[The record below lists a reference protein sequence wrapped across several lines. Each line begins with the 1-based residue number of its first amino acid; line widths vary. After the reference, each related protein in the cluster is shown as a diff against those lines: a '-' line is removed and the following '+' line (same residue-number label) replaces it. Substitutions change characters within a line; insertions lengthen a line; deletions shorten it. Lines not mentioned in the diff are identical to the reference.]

1 MAIQKPKAVDIVLI
15 YPHVPP
21 KMRPW
26 RKLWLFPPLGLS
38 YLQAALKE
46 KGFRVKV
53 LDTTFRGIHPVI
65 EEAKALNP
73 KIIGLSVMWTMQDP
87 AIEILKELRKCTRAT
102 LMVGGPFPTMDPNYF
117 LDYADVVFRG
127 EGEVAF
133 PPVAQKIIDG
143 DESYRTMPGVCY
155 RKEDGTVVDNGK
167 PEFIADLDTIPHA
180 DRSAFD
186 DATYQ
191 AYWRKTFGYA
201 LTPVLT
207 TRGCPYRC
215 DFCSKPVFGQRY
227 RERSPENVAEE
238 FEMISALGFDRIWV
252 ADDVFTLKLKRTYEV
267 CDAIWRKK
275 LPIVWECLSRV
286 EGADEALFR
295 HMRRAGCVRVF
306 FGLESGDDE
315 VVRKLVRKLHT
326 TKQAKSGVELAR
338 QAGIEVGS
346 FFLLGYPGETRETVK
361 KTLRFAADL
370 PLDYA
375 SFTVPVPLPGTAL
388 YDRVGRD
395 PNKVWRRTHENSVLF
410 ESDLGGRFLKLA
422 TMAGAFQQKLK
433 RFMGDTAWSYVGDF
447 VQKTRDVA
455 LDVLAPPGKGG
466 RSTEVILQESPPT

>member
-1 MAIQKPKAVDIVLI
+1 MIQNAKPVDIVLI

-21 KMRPW
+21 EMRPW

-38 YLQAALKE
+38 YLQAALKSH
-46 KGFRVKV
+46 GFRVKT
-53 LDTTFRGIHPVI
+53 LDTTFRGIASVV
-65 EEAKALNP
+65 EEAKALRP
-73 KIIGLSVMWTMQDP
+73 KMIGLSVMWTMQD
-87 AIEILKELRKCTRAT
+87 AALEILSQLKGCGAILVA
-102 LMVGGPFPTMDPNYF
+102 GGPFPTMDPNYF
-117 LDYADVVFRG
+117 IKHVDFVFRG

-133 PPVAQKIIDG
+133 PAIVKKIMAN
-143 DESYRTMPGVCY
+143 DESYRTMPGVWY
-155 RKEDGTVVDNGK
+155 KDGDKIIDNGK
-167 PEFIADLDTIPHA
+167 PEFIADLDTVPHA

-191 AYWRKTFGYA
+191 SYWKKTFGYT

-227 RERSPENVAEE
+227 RERSPEHVAEE
-238 FEMISALGFDRIWV
+238 FEMISAAGFERIWV
-252 ADDVFTLKLKRTYEV
+252 ADDVFTLKLKRTHEV
-267 CDAIWRKK
+267 CEAIWKK
-275 LPIVWECLSRV
+275 HLPVVWECLSRV
-286 EGADEALFR
+286 EGADESLFR

-315 VVRKLVRKLHT
+315 VVKKLVKKLHT
-326 TKQAKSGVELAR
+326 TKQARSGVELAR

-346 FFLLGYPGETRETVK
+346 FFLLGYPGESRETVK

-375 SFTVPVPLPGTAL
+375 SFTVPVPLPGTGL
-388 YDRVGRD
+388 HDRIGRD
-395 PNKVWRRTHENSVLF
+395 PNKVWKRTHENSVLF

-422 TMAGAFQQKLK
+422 TMAGALQQKMK
-433 RFMGDTAWSYVGDF
+433 RFMGDTAWGVVGDY
-447 VQKTRDVA
+447 VQDVRDKA
-455 LDVLAPPGKGG
+455 LDLLAPPGDTKK
-466 RSTEVILQESPPT
+466 TAEVIVQATPNM

>member
-1 MAIQKPKAVDIVLI
+1 MSVDIVLI

-38 YLQAALKE
+38 YLQAALKA
-46 KGFRVKV
+46 KGFKVKT
-53 LDTTFRGIHPVI
+53 LDTTFRGVASVV
-65 EEAKALNP
+65 EEAKALRP
-73 KIIGLSVMWTMQDP
+73 KIIGLSVMWTMQD
-87 AIEILKELRKCTRAT
+87 AALLLLKELRGAGAT
-102 LMVGGPFPTMDPNYF
+102 LIVGGPFPTMDPSYF
-117 LDYADVVFRG
+117 ADHADIVFRG
-127 EGEVAF
+127 EGEAAF
-133 PPVAQKIIDG
+133 PEVARRILDG
-143 DESYRTMPGVCY
+143 DESFRKLPGVCY
-155 RKEDGTVVDNGK
+155 KDGDKLIDNGK
-167 PEFIADLDTIPHA
+167 PEFIADLDTVPHA
-180 DRSAFD
+180 DRTAFD
-186 DATYQ
+186 DTAYQ
-191 AYWRKTFGYA
+191 AYWRKTFGYT

-227 RERSPENVAEE
+227 RERSPEHVAEE

-252 ADDVFTLKLKRTYEV
+252 ADDVFTLKLKRTHEV
-267 CDAIWRKK
+267 CDAIWKK
-275 LPIVWECLSRV
+275 QLPVVWECLSRI

-315 VVRKLVRKLHT
+315 VVKKLVKKLHT
-326 TKQAKSGVELAR
+326 TKQARSGVELAR

-346 FFLLGYPGETRETVK
+346 FFLLGYPGETRETVM
-361 KTLRFAADL
+361 KTLRFAAEL

-395 PNKVWRRTHENSVLF
+395 PNKVWHRTHENSVLF

-422 TMAGAFQQKLK
+422 TMAGALQHKMK
-433 RFMGDTAWSYVGDF
+433 RAMGDTAWGLVGDY
-447 VQKTRDVA
+447 VQKTRDKA
-455 LDVLAPPGKGG
+455 LDLLAPPGKGG
-466 RSTEVILQESPPT
+466 KSTEVIVQETPAM

>member
-1 MAIQKPKAVDIVLI
+1 MAESSVDIVLI
-15 YPHVPP
+15 YPHMPP
-21 KMRPW
+21 KPTPW

-38 YLQAALKE
+38 YLQAALKA
-46 KGFRVKV
+46 KGFRVKT
-53 LDTTFRGIHPVI
+53 LDTTFRGMQSVI
-65 EEAKALNP
+65 EEAKRLTP
-73 KIIGLSVMWTMQDP
+73 KIIGLSVMWTMQD
-87 AIEILKELRKCTRAT
+87 AALALCKELRGCGAT
-102 LMVGGPFPTMDPNYF
+102 LIAGGPFPTMDPAYF
-117 LDYADVVFRG
+117 LDHVDVVFRG

-133 PPVAQKIIDG
+133 PEIARRIIDG
-143 DESYRTMPGVCY
+143 DESFRKLPGVCY
-155 RKEDGTVVDNGK
+155 KADGKIIDNGK

-186 DATYQ
+186 DVTYQ
-191 AYWRKTFGYA
+191 SYWKKTFGYS

-227 RERSPENVAEE
+227 RERSPEHVADE

-252 ADDVFTLKLKRTYEV
+252 ADDVFTLKIKRSHEV
-267 CDAIWRKK
+267 CEAIWRRN
-275 LPIVWECLSRV
+275 LPVVWECLSRI
-286 EGADEALFR
+286 EGADESLFR

-315 VVRKLVRKLHT
+315 VVKKLIKKLHT

-346 FFLLGYPGETRETVK
+346 FFLLGYPGESRETVK
-361 KTLRFAADL
+361 KTLDFAAEL
-370 PLDYA
+370 SLDYA

-395 PNKVWRRTHENSVLF
+395 PNKVWHRTHENSVLF

-422 TMAGAFQQKLK
+422 TMAGALQHKMK
-433 RFMGDTAWSYVGDF
+433 RAMGDAAWEVVGPF
-447 VQKTRDVA
+447 VRKTRDTM
-455 LDVLAPPGKGG
+455 LDLLAPPGGPAQAAEVVVQ
-466 RSTEVILQESPPT
+466 STPNM